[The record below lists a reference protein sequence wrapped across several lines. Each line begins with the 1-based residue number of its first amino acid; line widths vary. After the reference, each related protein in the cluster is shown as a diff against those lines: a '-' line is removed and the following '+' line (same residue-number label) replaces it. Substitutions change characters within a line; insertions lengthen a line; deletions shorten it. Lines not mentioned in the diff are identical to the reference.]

1 MKTTATWLHEI
12 KTVPGKL
19 EAWLDRQYIGEM
31 LAAHRIGLL
40 AAGLPYIAPAHR
52 VLDKIAHDESKHA
65 VWVADLILARG
76 STLPWVF
83 EDGVRYWEPILGVP
97 ETFEEICAAGHHA
110 EEMRLVRI
118 RALVEDPDLPWDIR
132 DVFARILTDEEFH
145 ARAFETLS
153 TPEAIEKMRPY
164 HEAGL
169 EALGLAI

>member
-1 MKTTATWLHEI
+1 MKTTAEWLHEI
-12 KTVPGKL
+12 KTVPGKF
-19 EAWLDRQYIGEM
+19 EAWLERQYIGEM
-31 LAAHRIGLL
+31 MAAHRIGLL
-40 AAGLPYIAPAHR
+40 ASSLPYISPSYR
-52 VLDKIAHDESKHA
+52 VLAKIAQDEADHA
-65 VWVADLILARG
+65 AWVAGLLLDRGFILPDV
-76 STLPWVF
+76 SN
-83 EDGVRYWEPILGVP
+83 DGVRYWEPILGVP

-118 RALVEDPDLPWDIR
+118 RALVEDQDLPRDIR